1 MKVLDTE
8 IPDVKIFEP
17 VVFEDDRGHF
27 FEAFNGSSFHS
38 NLGFKP
44 SFCQINESS
53 SVKATLRGLHAQTG
67 IHAQAKLVRVVSGE
81 VLDVAVDC
89 RPDSSTCGSHVAVR
103 LSSDNKRQ
111 LWIPEGFAH
120 GFQVL
125 SDCCILNYCVTSQ
138 YYPACEITIDCYD
151 DDLNIE
157 WLDVGDALLSDK
169 DRCGIGF
176 SEYIKNY
183 RSK

>member
-1 MKVLDTE
+1 MSKSNIFKFDDFD
-8 IPDVKIFEP
+8 DVRGKIRIFKNIKNFQLKQLNYSESKKH
-17 VVFEDDRGHF
+17 VIRGMHYQKK
-27 FEAFNGSSFHS
+27 
-38 NLGFKP
+38 NL
-44 SFCQINESS
+44 IN
-53 SVKATLRGLHAQTG
+53 KIIYITHGK
-67 IHAQAKLVRVVSGE
+67 I
-81 VLDVAVDC
+81 LDVLVNIKTKQI
-89 RPDSSTCGSHVAVR
+89 SYY
-103 LSSDNKRQ
+103 LLDNKNPM
-111 LWIPEGFAH
+111 LFIPKDFAH

-176 SEYIKNY
+176 SDYIKNY